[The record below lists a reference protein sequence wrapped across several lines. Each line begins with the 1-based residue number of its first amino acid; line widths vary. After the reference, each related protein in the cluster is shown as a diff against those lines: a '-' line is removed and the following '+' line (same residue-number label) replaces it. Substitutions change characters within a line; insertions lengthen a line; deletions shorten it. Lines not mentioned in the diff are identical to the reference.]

1 MKARKAREFLQQVR
15 KRDCIVNNKMIERDQ
30 WKAMATSA
38 TAPMGG
44 ERVQTSGSQQ
54 RMADAVGR
62 YVDIE
67 AQINEYIDQLY
78 NAKRDVLA
86 VIERLDVREYDLLHK
101 VYIQYIPLAELAVIY
116 DCSYSSITTTHG
128 RALQHVEEIL
138 NERETE

>member
-1 MKARKAREFLQQVR
+1 MKARKARAFLERVQ
-15 KRDCIVNNKMIERDQ
+15 KLDCIINNKMIERDQ

-67 AQINEYIDQLY
+67 AQINEYIDKLY
-78 NAKRDVLA
+78 DVKKEVLD
-86 VIERLDVREYDLLHK
+86 VIEQLDVKSYDLLHK
-101 VYIQYIPLAELAVIY
+101 VYIQHISLAEVSVIY
-116 DCSYSSITTTHG
+116 DCSYSSVATNHG
-128 RALQHVEEIL
+128 RALQQVEEIL
-138 NERETE
+138 NER